1 VQALKLQGEVPER
14 FGPLVRVGNPVQ
26 AEVEAY
32 PGRSFAGRISRVSPS
47 VDVETRTFTVEASI
61 PNPGGALKPG
71 SFAKAALITGTDTA
85 VPFVPEDAVASFA
98 GIVKIFVIADGKAD
112 ERRIKTGQRLD
123 GWAEILEG
131 VKVGETVAT
140 SNLSQ
145 LATGTAV
152 QVRSGT
158 GGGSQNG
165 NARRP
170 ATTPTERPQRNSS

>member
-1 VQALKLQGEVPER
+1 
-14 FGPLVRVGNPVQ
+14 
-26 AEVEAY
+26 
-32 PGRSFAGRISRVSPS
+32 
-47 VDVETRTFTVEASI
+47 VETRTFTVEASI

-71 SFAKAALITGTDTA
+71 SFAKAALITGTDKT

-98 GIVKIFVIADGKAD
+98 GIVKIFVVADGKAE
-112 ERRIKTGQRLD
+112 ERRVKTGQRLD

-158 GGGSQNG
+158 GGGPQNG
-165 NARRP
+165 NGGRP
-170 ATTPTERPQRNSS
+170 AGEPTERPSKQSS